1 MLSIALVLVGSA
13 LLLAT
18 ASGSAWA
25 MPVSQCG
32 ASVPAG
38 RTGVLT
44 VDLACDPS
52 VVAVSVGAEGRL
64 KLAGHVISGG
74 LKGVQ
79 CDLGCSIQ
87 GPGEITGAVEEG
99 IVINDF
105 LGFAE
110 SPRVV
115 VKNLRVHHNGGN
127 GIYGFN
133 RVGPTTLRRVEVDH
147 NLNGINS
154 TTAGDV
160 ITGRDV
166 NVHDNQGVGIYGS
179 AISLRRLTLTNNGVG
194 GAPGL
199 FSEQGSAFLID
210 SVVTGNAAS
219 IGGMDIATYQVP
231 QLVRTTCGRSFQVP
245 FDGPVPFPDGPT
257 WGVCAND

>member
-1 MLSIALVLVGSA
+1 MFRIALVLVGSA

-18 ASGSAWA
+18 ASGAAWA

-38 RTGVLT
+38 GTSVLT

-87 GPGEITGAVEEG
+87 GPGEIAGAVEEG
-99 IVINDF
+99 IVVN
-105 LGFAE
+105 
-110 SPRVV
+110 
-115 VKNLRVHHNGGN
+115 NNGGN

-147 NLNGINS
+147 NLNGVNS

-166 NVHDNQGVGIYGS
+166 NVHDNVGGGIYGS

-194 GAPGL
+194 GSPGL
-199 FSEQGSAFLID
+199 LSEQGGAFLID
-210 SVVTGNAAS
+210 SVVTGNASS